1 MDYEKIAR
9 ILNLNR
15 ELDLKSAEILN
26 DMVDKPDL
34 ASIEKLIKGK
44 YVIIFGAGPSLEKD
58 IKNIKNVGLIEF
70 TTVIAVDGALTAL
83 IENEITPDIIVTD
96 LDGDIDAI
104 IEANNNGVIV
114 IVHAHG
120 DNIEMVREI
129 VPKLKNVIGTTQIG
143 KFDKLRNFGGF
154 TDGDRAVY
162 MAEYFNA
169 ELIFLAGMDFGS
181 EIGRYSGKYDRKS
194 KIKKLMIGRK
204 LLEKL
209 AMKSKAVILNLTSNG
224 EDLMG
229 IPRISVEN
237 ARKLML

>member
-1 MDYEKIAR
+1 MDYDRIKR
-9 ILNLNR
+9 ILKLDR
-15 ELDLKSAEILN
+15 KLDLKSAEILN
-26 DMVDKPDL
+26 GIIGKSNL
-34 ASIEKLIKGK
+34 GSIGKLIRSR

-58 IKNIKNVGLIEF
+58 IKNIKSVGLIEF
-70 TTVIAVDGALTAL
+70 TTVIVVDGALTAL
-83 IENEITPDIIVTD
+83 TENDITPDIIVTD
-96 LDGDIDAI
+96 LDGDIDTL

-120 DNIEMVREI
+120 DNIEMIREI

-181 EIGRYSGKYDRKS
+181 EIGRYSRKYDRKS

-209 AMKSKAVILNLTSNG
+209 AMKSNPVILNLTSGG
-224 EDLMG
+224 EDLRG

-237 ARKLML
+237 AKKLIL